1 MGKNK
6 QSESSKRWLK
16 EHFDD
21 KYVIQAK
28 KQGLRSRAVFKLEEI
43 QAKDSLITVS
53 YQLPRAQ
60 ETS

>member
-28 KQGLRSRAVFKLEEI
+28 KQGLRSRAVFKLC
-43 QAKDSLITVS
+43 LL
-53 YQLPRAQ
+53 Y
-60 ETS
+60 TSDAADE